1 MCAYLLFSTTCRE
14 PFLKL
19 LYITPERMV
28 KNLTTK
34 TMLTNLYQNE
44 MLARYVIDEAHCV
57 SAWGH
62 DFRKEY
68 GQLGVLRLEYPGVPI
83 LALTATARSKVAED
97 TKRILSIQHARVFS
111 LGYGRCC
118 LLI

>member
-1 MCAYLLFSTTCRE
+1 
-14 PFLKL
+14 
-19 LYITPERMV
+19 MV

-34 TMLTNLYQNE
+34 RMLSRLYQNE

-68 GQLGVLRLEYPGVPI
+68 GQLHILKDEYPDVPI
-83 LALTATARSKVAED
+83 IAVLQQRQLCNACTLEFLHETQLHINIDVISYDYNVIVMLADCHSPQK
-97 TKRILSIQHARVFS
+97 S
-111 LGYGRCC
+111 G
-118 LLI
+118 